1 MRSRS
6 ELVRSGTGRIEI
18 LSSKL
23 PTLTRRKRISVIT
36 FALPLIA
43 MLLLSGVALAQ
54 TGGPPKPGETPFFDR
69 IDNTYVGSA
78 VRNSNW
84 LFPVI
89 ESVHVVGIVFLVGA
103 SVLLDLRLLKRG
115 YLREQ
120 PLSQAWS
127 RLIPVMWAAF
137 GVMLATGA
145 LMLISE
151 SWQCYTSIAFR
162 VKMGLL
168 LAVGA
173 NVLFFYF
180 AAYQRMRG
188 DANWRLPESQ
198 PQESLGALA
207 PAGRGPV
214 SLHSAAALESE
225 PERSIG
231 SSPLSRTGEVLIP
244 SSAKFCAWA
253 SMILWVLIVFAGR
266 FIAYW

>member
-1 MRSRS
+1 M
-6 ELVRSGTGRIEI
+6 EI
-18 LSSKL
+18 FSSKL
-23 PTLTRRKRISVIT
+23 PRSTRRKQSAAIG
-36 FALPLIA
+36 LPLIA

-69 IDNTYVGSA
+69 IDNTYIGST

-89 ESVHVVGIVFLVGA
+89 ESIHVVGIVFLVGA

-120 PLSQAWS
+120 PLARAWS
-127 RLIPVMWAAF
+127 KLIPVMWAAF
-137 GVMLATGA
+137 AIMLATGT
-145 LMLISE
+145 LMLVSE

-168 LAVGA
+168 FTIGA

-180 AAYQRMRG
+180 AAYRRMRA
-188 DANWRLPESQ
+188 DANWRAPELRQQQQWLRVLAAAGPRASMGAHGVAVLETD
-198 PQESLGALA
+198 QESGVGSSVVS
-207 PAGRGPV
+207 GRGD
-214 SLHSAAALESE
+214 
-225 PERSIG
+225 
-231 SSPLSRTGEVLIP
+231 VLIP
-244 SSAKFCAWA
+244 ASAKFCAWA
-253 SMILWVLIVFAGR
+253 SIILWVLIVFAGR